1 MRVSAVEMQ
10 RAHDLSTP
18 VANVLGNDTNDNSV
32 LEAEAR
38 LIAETLQNESDI
50 REDIVDSLR
59 ERLEAG
65 TYNVSGTDIADM
77 IFRRAIAD
85 RIR

>member
-18 VANVLGNDTNDNSV
+18 VANVLGNDPNSNSV

-38 LIAETLQNESDI
+38 LIAETLQDESDI
-50 REDIVDSLR
+50 REDIVESLR
-59 ERLEAG
+59 ERLDAG